1 MDIRLATALE
11 LPILESLAREIWPHT
26 YADII
31 TKEQM
36 DFMLNWMYSTE
47 TLVAQQQAGHE
58 FYILQ
63 KDSTDI
69 GFLAIEQTG
78 NELKVNKVYVLP
90 TAQGLGAG
98 KKLMDK
104 AIERAKAKQCA
115 CIFLQVNRANK
126 AKFFYDKLGFS
137 IRREEKFDIGHGF
150 FMDDYIME
158 LKVESAL

>member
-11 LPILESLAREIWPHT
+11 LPILESLARKIWPHT

-47 TLVAQQQAGHE
+47 TLVAQQQSGHE
-58 FYILQ
+58 FYLIS
-63 KDSTDI
+63 KDNTDV
-69 GFLAIEQTG
+69 GFIAIEQAG
-78 NELKVNKVYVLP
+78 QELKVNKVYVLP
-90 TAQGLGAG
+90 EIQGSGAG
-98 KKLMDK
+98 KQLMDK
-104 AIERAKAKQCA
+104 AIERAKAKDCSY
-115 CIFLQVNRANK
+115 IFLQVNRANK
-126 AKFFYDKLGFS
+126 AKFFYDKLGFT
-137 IRREEKFDIGHGF
+137 IRKEEKFDIGHGF

>member
-1 MDIRLATALE
+1 MNIRLATEHE

-36 DFMLNWMYSTE
+36 DFMLNWMYSRE

-63 KDSTDI
+63 KDSMDI
-69 GFLAIEQTG
+69 GFLAIEQAG
-78 NELKVNKVYVLP
+78 DELKVNKVYVLP

-104 AIERAKAKQCA
+104 ADLKAINSRTDERKIK
-115 CIFLQVNRANK
+115 
-126 AKFFYDKLGFS
+126 
-137 IRREEKFDIGHGF
+137 
-150 FMDDYIME
+150 
-158 LKVESAL
+158 

>member
-36 DFMLNWMYSTE
+36 EFMLNWMYSTE
-47 TLVAQQQAGHE
+47 TLVAQQQSGHE

-69 GFLAIEQTG
+69 GFLAIEQAG
-78 NELKVNKVYVLP
+78 DELKVNKVYVLP
-90 TAQGLGAG
+90 EVQGCGAG
-98 KKLMDK
+98 KQLMDK
-104 AIERAKAKQCA
+104 AIERAKAKNCTRL
-115 CIFLQVNRANK
+115 FLQVNRANK
-126 AKFFYDKLGFS
+126 AKFFYDKLGFT
-137 IRREEKFDIGHGF
+137 IRKEEKFDIGQGF
-150 FMDDYIME
+150 FMDDYVME
-158 LKVESAL
+158 LEIKKD

>member
-1 MDIRLATALE
+1 MYIRLATERE

-47 TLVAQQQAGHE
+47 TLITQQKDGHE
-58 FYILQ
+58 FYILR

-69 GFLAIEQTG
+69 GFLAIEQAG
-78 NELKVNKVYVLP
+78 DELKVNKVYVLQ
-90 TAQGLGAG
+90 TSQGLGAG

-104 AIERAKAKQCA
+104 AIERAKAKRCSY
-115 CIFLQVNRANK
+115 IFLQVNRDNT
-126 AKFFYDKLGFS
+126 AKFFYDKLGFT

-158 LKVESAL
+158 LKVEEPL